1 MKTLHLNLKA
11 EYFGAIVAGTKQ
23 FEYRLRSRYWSK
35 IIEGKEFDQV
45 LIKSG
50 YPPVGAANRISA
62 RKWLGYE
69 LQTITHPHFG
79 AAPVDVYAIRVGE
92 VMP

>member
-11 EYFGAIVAGTKQ
+11 EYFDAIVAGTKPY
-23 FEYRLRSRYWSK
+23 EYRRRTPFWAR

-45 LIKSG
+45 LVKSG
-50 YPPVGAANRISA
+50 YPPAGDANRHSA
-62 RKWLGYE
+62 RQWRGYE

-79 AAPVDVYAIRVGE
+79 PDPVEVYAIRVG
-92 VMP
+92 VAL